1 MNNFSWIEIIGGS
14 TIFGALTTAVGWLLG
29 GRSKQKEELKSS
41 EIDNKMKEID
51 NEMKEIDYA
60 KKIRDLYEDIILKK
74 DSEINHQ
81 SEQIKSI
88 LADAKEDREYFRG
101 EISPLREELT
111 SLRLKVNEQDKQ
123 IAELSLINAITK
135 EAADSWEKKFN
146 DLQKE
151 HDQLKKAFDA
161 LKKSMK

>member
-1 MNNFSWIEIIGGS
+1 MNNYSWIEIIGGS

-41 EIDNKMKEID
+41 EIDNEIKEV
-51 NEMKEIDYA
+51 DYA
-60 KKIRDLYEDIILKK
+60 GKVRDFYESLLVKR
-74 DSEINHQ
+74 DSEIKYLLDQ
-81 SEQIKSI
+81 
-88 LADAKEDREYFRG
+88 AKEDRDYFRT
-101 EISPLREELT
+101 EISPLREELQ

-123 IAELSLINAITK
+123 IADLSLINAITK

-151 HDQLKKAFDA
+151 HDALKKAFDN

>member
-1 MNNFSWIEIIGGS
+1 MNNYSWVEIIGGS

-41 EIDNKMKEID
+41 EIDNEIKEV
-51 NEMKEIDYA
+51 DYA
-60 KKIRDLYEDIILKK
+60 GKVRDFYESLLVKR
-74 DSEINHQ
+74 DSEIKYLLDQ
-81 SEQIKSI
+81 
-88 LADAKEDREYFRG
+88 AKEDRDYFRT
-101 EISPLREELT
+101 EISPLREELQ

-123 IAELSLINAITK
+123 IADLSLINAITK

-151 HDQLKKAFDA
+151 HDALKKAFDN